1 MFSFSF
7 LQLLV
12 THHVAQA
19 LPCAQYIVKLDSG
32 QIKLQGYVQDLKA
45 SGELGSLVPEDH
57 VTGEPIQRNKY
68 SPLQDLESESKSL
81 GGRRLYERR
90 TTSDESS
97 KEEIYDATLRWSSFV
112 TYLRASFVSFAN
124 ILSWKSGR

>member
-12 THHVAQA
+12 THHVARA
-19 LPCAQYIVKLDSG
+19 LPCAQYIVKMDSG

-45 SGELGSLVPEDH
+45 SGEMSSLVPEDH
-57 VTGEPIQRNKY
+57 VTGEPIQRNEFF
-68 SPLQDLESESKSL
+68 PLQDLEGESKSL
-81 GGRRLYERR
+81 GGLRLYERR

-97 KEEIYDATLRWSSFV
+97 KEEIYDETLRWSSFV

-124 ILSWKSGR
+124 ILSWKLDR

>member
-12 THHVAQA
+12 THHVARA
-19 LPCAQYIVKLDSG
+19 LPCAQYILKMDSG

-45 SGELGSLVPEDH
+45 SGEMGSLVPEDH
-57 VTGEPIQRNKY
+57 VTGEPIQRNEIF
-68 SPLQDLESESKSL
+68 PLQDLEGESKSL
-81 GGRRLYERR
+81 GGLRLYERR

-97 KEEIYDATLRWSSFV
+97 KEEIYDETLRWSSFV

-124 ILSWKSGR
+124 ILSWKLDR

>member
-12 THHVAQA
+12 THHVARA
-19 LPCAQYIVKLDSG
+19 LPCAQYIVKMDSG

-45 SGELGSLVPEDH
+45 SGEMGSLVPEDH
-57 VTGEPIQRNKY
+57 VTGEPIQRNEFF
-68 SPLQDLESESKSL
+68 PLQDLEGESKSL
-81 GGRRLYERR
+81 GGLRLYERR

-97 KEEIYDATLRWSSFV
+97 KEEIYDETLRWSSFV
-112 TYLRASFVSFAN
+112 TYLRASLVSFAN
-124 ILSWKSGR
+124 ILSWKLDR